1 MELLVEAGMTP
12 MQVLVA
18 ATRTGA
24 RFFRRER
31 DLGTIEEG
39 KLADLV
45 IVDGNPLEDIRKTRN
60 VVSVIVDGRP
70 LDPAEVLKLTPP
82 VAVKKN

>member
-1 MELLVEAGMTP
+1 MKP
-12 MQVLVA
+12 MDVLVA

-31 DLGTIEEG
+31 DLGTIEAG

-45 IVDGNPLEDIRKTRN
+45 IVDGDPLADIRATRN
-60 VVSVIVDGRP
+60 VVHIVANGKL
-70 LDPAEVLKLTPP
+70 LDPAEIRKLPTPQP
-82 VAVKKN
+82 RERD